1 MKISTRKLVLCAILS
16 AMGTL
21 TFVLESLFPPLILPG
36 ARLGLSNVFI
46 LLSTLFLGGRYG
58 FATLI
63 IKTIIGSLFSGNV
76 SMLMYSLSAGIVS
89 LSVQIVILFYVK
101 KTSVIS
107 ASIAGAVINSTVQ
120 NLVFCLVT
128 NTIEYLSFLPYLA
141 LISVLSG
148 LIVGLIVYLII
159 LKIPIRKNN

>member
-63 IKTIIGSLFSGNV
+63 IKMIIGSLFSGNV

-128 NTIEYLSFLPYLA
+128 NTVEYLSFLPYLA

-148 LIVGLIVYLII
+148 SIVGLIVYLII